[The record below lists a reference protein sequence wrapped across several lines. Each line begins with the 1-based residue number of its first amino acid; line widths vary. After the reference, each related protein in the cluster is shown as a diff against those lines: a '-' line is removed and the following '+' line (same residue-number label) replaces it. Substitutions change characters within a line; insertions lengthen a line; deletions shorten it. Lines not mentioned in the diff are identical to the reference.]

1 MEDITKTI
9 MFTSPLQNGQP
20 TTIQYQ
26 TADGTIL
33 KTPKVE
39 GQKAQDFPAFYT
51 TSNVSTLFFLV
62 ILISN
67 NFVEEGW
74 KEYYFEWEDL
84 KFKKSVLDGD
94 YIPRT
99 CGIS

>member
-9 MFTSPLQNGQP
+9 MFANPMQNGQP

-26 TADGTIL
+26 TTDGTIL

-51 TSNVSTLFFLV
+51 SNVS
-62 ILISN
+62 N
-67 NFVEEGW
+67 
-74 KEYYFEWEDL
+74 
-84 KFKKSVLDGD
+84 
-94 YIPRT
+94 YIFYERPFAN
-99 CGIS
+99 CCF